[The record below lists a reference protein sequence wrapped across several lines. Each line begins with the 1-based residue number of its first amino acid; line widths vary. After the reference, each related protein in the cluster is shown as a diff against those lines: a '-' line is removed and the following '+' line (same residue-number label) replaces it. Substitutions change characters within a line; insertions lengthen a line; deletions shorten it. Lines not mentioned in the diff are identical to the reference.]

1 MVPPF
6 NTPNKMQPYLAVK
19 RTRLNKSVLLLVVLL
34 VVVTGGGA
42 LTVGTRQ

>member
-19 RTRLNKSVLLLVVLL
+19 RTSLKQVSIAVGGAA
-34 VVVTGGGA
+34 GGGWWW
-42 LTVGTRQ
+42 

>member
-34 VVVTGGGA
+34 VVVGGGDWWW
-42 LTVGTRQ
+42 R